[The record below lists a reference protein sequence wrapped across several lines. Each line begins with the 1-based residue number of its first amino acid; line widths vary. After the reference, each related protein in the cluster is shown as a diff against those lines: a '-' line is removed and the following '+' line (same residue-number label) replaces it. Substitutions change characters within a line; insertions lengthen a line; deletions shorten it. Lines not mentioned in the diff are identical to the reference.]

1 MEKTKRQIKHEA
13 CKIRLADGLR
23 KWQQNSVR
31 KQCPLKNLA
40 QKLGTSIDVL
50 RNMLKNGLAKAKR
63 RSNAKKNILV
73 EAKTKLK
80 YAIHRRFA
88 IAETKTKALAAAAGV
103 GGVVAHRTCAR
114 LVSPLRRETAARRSK
129 YWKNWHRRN
138 PNRGI
143 SDEEWLCLS
152 QRSCA

>member
-1 MEKTKRQIKHEA
+1 MEKTVRQIEREA

-31 KQCPLKNLA
+31 KRCPLKNLA

-50 RNMLKNGLAKAKR
+50 RNMQKNGLAKAKR
-63 RSNAKKNILV
+63 RSNAKKNILE
-73 EAKTKLK
+73 EAKKKLK
-80 YAIHRRFA
+80 YAKHRRPR
-88 IAETKTKALAAAAGV
+88 AETKTAALAAAAGV
-103 GGVVAHRTCAR
+103 DGVVAHRTCSR
-114 LVSPLRRETAARRSK
+114 LVSPLRRETAARRSR

-143 SDEEWLCLS
+143 SDEEWLFLS